1 MMTRT
6 FLLRGILLAL
16 AIVGCTPATDARND
30 AESHTQALTL
40 SGNLEPGSFA
50 VGFRKET
57 LRWVSTR
64 EDRPTGL
71 DLYLWFP
78 AMPAPDSDSAPSLV
92 FADYYKVQESDE
104 PDRETLRAW
113 LRDDMTSP
121 PDLTTADID
130 RVLDASMWARTDL
143 EPARG
148 LHPLVLWS
156 YRDSIPTMQSV
167 LNEYLASH
175 GYVVAFAWPVDHAPP
190 LPWQEGV
197 GSIDK
202 RSSLDAQID
211 FLEHAL
217 DALKEREGID
227 TSRTSVLSW
236 SYGGESAGGLQ
247 RGRAEVRLALG
258 IDSTLASG
266 WVFQS
271 SDDLAALDRSELTA
285 PYILLRNGRARI
297 DGDGSTE
304 PPLLAEVPAG
314 AWYVTFPELS
324 HGNFNAPGG
333 MFPGL
338 LNLSEVSRWAVGG
351 EAAQVGYEQVCRHV
365 VGFLNHY
372 HKGSEVTQDG
382 DSTSAPADFVQIIQH
397 PPHRNLE

>member
-1 MMTRT
+1 M
-6 FLLRGILLAL
+6 LAL
-16 AIVGCTPATDARND
+16 AAGGCTPDRVAEARND
-30 AESHTQALTL
+30 AESRTQALTL
-40 SGNLEPGSFA
+40 AGNLEPGSFA

-57 LRWVSTR
+57 LRWVSAR
-64 EDRPTGL
+64 EGRPTGL

-78 AMPAPDSDSAPSLV
+78 ATPAPHSDSTPPLV

-104 PDRETLRAW
+104 PDRETLRGW
-113 LRDDMTSP
+113 LREDMTAP
-121 PDLTTADID
+121 PDLSTTDID
-130 RVLDASMWARTDL
+130 RVLDASMWARLDL
-143 EPARG
+143 EPAPG

-175 GYVVAFAWPVDHAPP
+175 GYVVAFAWPLDHAPP
-190 LPWQEGV
+190 LPWQEGAD
-197 GSIDK
+197 SSEK
-202 RSSLDAQID
+202 RSSLDTQIEI
-211 FLEHAL
+211 LEHVL
-217 DALKEREGID
+217 DAMKEREGVD

-247 RGRAEVRLALG
+247 RVRAEVRLALG

-266 WVFQS
+266 WIFKS

-285 PYILLRNGRARI
+285 PYVLLRHGRARI
-297 DGDGSTE
+297 DGDASTE
-304 PPLLAEVPAG
+304 PPLLTEVPAG

-338 LNLSEVSRWAVGG
+338 LNLPEVSPWAVGG
-351 EAAQVGYEQVCRHV
+351 EAAQVGYEQVCHQV
-365 VGFLNHY
+365 LGFLNHY
-372 HKGSEVTQDG
+372 HKGYDVTPDG
-382 DSTSAPADFVQIIQH
+382 ASTSAPADFVQLKQH
-397 PPHRNLE
+397 PPHRSLE